1 LLLLL
6 SLGKEEEKRVEL
18 ERRTLRPA
26 MAIIVL
32 SLSLSLSL
40 TLGKEVKISSFRIC
54 VSFFIRVSS
63 LLFSILSMD
72 NFLRKRKE
80 KTKKKR

>member
-1 LLLLL
+1 LLLL
-6 SLGKEEEKRVEL
+6 SLGKEEEEKRVEL

-32 SLSLSLSL
+32 SLSLTLSL
-40 TLGKEVKISSFRIC
+40 TLGKEVKISSFRIMC
-54 VSFFIRVSS
+54 LFLLIRVSS
-63 LLFSILSMD
+63 LLFSMD